1 MAKVQADI
9 QIGTL
14 SKRTGVHIETIRY
27 YERAGVLPR
36 PVRSAAGYRRYSDE
50 DIRRLGFI
58 RRLRELGFSLGIVQ
72 ALLALVESPR
82 SKCREVRAVAAGHL
96 NEVQAKISD
105 LRRMERVL
113 KAMVASC
120 DRGIAPECPII
131 ETLWRK

>member
-36 PVRSAAGYRRYSDE
+36 PARNAAGYRHYSDE

-72 ALLALVESPR
+72 ALLDLVESPR
-82 SKCREVRAVAAGHL
+82 SKCREVRAVAARHL
-96 NEVQAKISD
+96 NEVQAKIRD
-105 LRRMERVL
+105 LRRMEQVL

-120 DRGIAPECPII
+120 DRGVAPECPII
-131 ETLWRK
+131 ETLWRE